1 MLKLI
6 TKHKSLIIIFV
17 LIVFFSS
24 IYSSIATYVSAKF
37 NGITIVLDAGH
48 GGRDGGCVGKNGSV
62 EKDLNLEYVLSLKD
76 KLVEF
81 GYRVVLTRSTDDG
94 LYSPIANNKKLSDMN
109 KRMEIIKK
117 ANPNLVVSIHMN
129 SFADSSVCGANTF
142 FKIDDEASEK
152 CANLIQNSIYTY
164 CGVKNKLAKKGD
176 YFMLN
181 CSYYTSV
188 LIECGFLSNETEE
201 RNLNDDK
208 YKEKMTEA
216 IAKGILL
223 YFG

>member
-1 MLKLI
+1 VAYGYK
-6 TKHKSLIIIFV
+6 II
-17 LIVFFSS
+17 
-24 IYSSIATYVSAKF
+24 
-37 NGITIVLDAGH
+37 
-48 GGRDGGCVGKNGSV
+48 
-62 EKDLNLEYVLSLKD
+62 
-76 KLVEF
+76 
-81 GYRVVLTRSTDDG
+81 LTRASDDG
-94 LYSPIANNKKLSDMN
+94 LYSPMATNKKLSDMN

-129 SFADSSVCGANTF
+129 SFNDSSVVGANSF
-142 FKIDDEASEK
+142 FKIDDEASEN

-188 LIECGFLSNETEE
+188 LVECGFLSNENEE

-208 YKEKMTEA
+208 YKDNMTDA

-223 YFG
+223 YFGAV